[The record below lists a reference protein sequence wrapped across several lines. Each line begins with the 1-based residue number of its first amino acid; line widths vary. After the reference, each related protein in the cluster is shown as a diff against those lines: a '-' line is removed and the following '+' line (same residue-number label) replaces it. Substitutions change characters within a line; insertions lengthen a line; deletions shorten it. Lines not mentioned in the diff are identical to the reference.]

1 MSVIELLAILKEKD
15 VQLAVKGDQLVVS
28 GRRQSLTEP
37 AVLAMLRENKAAL
50 IELINAGEYSSG
62 KAGEVE
68 IPAQAIPAG
77 CARITPDMLPLV
89 RLDQA
94 AIEHIVASVPG
105 GVGNV
110 QDIYPLAPLQEG
122 ILYHHIAAE
131 QGDPYVLQAQFA
143 IASRARFD
151 EFTTALQQV
160 IDRHDILRTSV
171 VWEGLDEPVQVV
183 WRQARLVL
191 TEIEIDP
198 AAGAAGEQLRQR
210 FDPRHY
216 RLDISQAPLLRLA
229 FAHDAANQ
237 RWVAML
243 LFHHIAIDHAALEVV
258 QQEIHAHLYG
268 QAQALGEPVP
278 YRNYVAQ
285 ARLGVSS
292 QQHEVFFR
300 EMLGDIDEPTLPFGI
315 QDVRGDGH
323 GVEEATQTLPVELS
337 RRLRA
342 QARQQ
347 GVSAASLHHLAWAQ
361 VLGRLCGRND
371 VVFGTVLLGRMRGSE
386 GVRRALGMFINT
398 LPLRVAV
405 GEQDVRAGV
414 KATHARL
421 TALLGH
427 EHASLSLAQRCSGV
441 AAPTPLFS
449 TLLNYRHSSAEAVTG
464 EAVQLWEGIEVLGGE
479 ERTNYPLILS
489 LDDLGEGF
497 SLNVQALAGIGAQRV
512 CGYMQTALEQLV
524 QALERASTSALNS
537 LSILPADEREQLLV
551 GFNDTAL
558 DYPREQTIHGLFEAQ
573 VERTPDALAVV
584 HGEQRLS
591 YRELNE
597 QANRLAHALRKQ
609 GVQPDSRVGIC
620 VGRGAEMVVGLLA
633 ILKAGG
639 GYVPLDPAYPAE
651 RIAYMLQDSA
661 PAAVLAQSATQA
673 LLAGV
678 TVPVI
683 NLDQDTWQDESVQN
697 PQVPGL
703 TSAHLA
709 YLIYTSG
716 STGLP
721 KGVMIE
727 HRNTVNF
734 LTWAH
739 AAFGDEA
746 LNKTLFSTS
755 LNFDLA
761 VYECFAPLTS
771 GGSIDVVKNVLEL
784 QHGEHDI
791 GLINTVPSALK
802 ALLEVDGLPESVHT
816 VNVAG
821 EALKRSLVESLFEK
835 TGVQR
840 LCNLYGPSE
849 TTTYSSW
856 VAMDREDGF
865 APHIG
870 KPVGNTQFYL
880 LDEQQQPVPLGVPG
894 EIYIG
899 GAGVARGYLN
909 RDDLTAERFL
919 KDPFSQDASARMYRT
934 GDLGRYLPD
943 GNIEYLGRNDDQ
955 VKIRGFRIEL
965 GEIDARLAKHPAVH
979 EAVVT
984 AREDIPGDKRLVA
997 YYTLADG
1004 HTSVDIDSLRRHLQ
1018 EKLPEYMVPA
1028 IYVVLDKLPLTPNGK
1043 LDRKALPAP
1052 DSDALVRRGYEAP
1065 QGETEITLAR
1075 IWSDLLKVEQ
1085 VGRHDH
1091 FFELGGH
1098 SLLAVSLIGHMRQA
1112 GLSVD
1117 VQALFSQPTLAALA
1131 TAVGGGR
1138 EIVVPANAIPAGC
1151 EHITPEMLPLV
1162 NLDQAAIEQIVANVP
1177 GGAANVQ
1184 DIYPLAPLQEG
1195 ILYHHLSAGSGD
1207 PYVLHALFTVPDRQR
1222 LDAFALALQQVIDR
1236 HDILRTAV
1244 LWQGLEEPVQVV
1256 WRQARLHREA
1266 LELDPRAGDVASQL
1280 KERFDTCHSRLDVT
1294 RAPLMQLV
1302 FAEDEAEQRWV
1313 AMLRFHHMALD
1324 HTALEVVR
1332 HEIQAHLLG
1341 QAAQLG
1347 CPVPYRNYVA
1357 QARLGGRREEH
1368 EAFFREMLGDIDEP
1382 TLPFGLQDVQ
1392 GDGHSIE
1399 EATRVLSPALSLRLR
1414 ARARQLGVSAASLH
1428 HLAWAQVLGKVSGK
1442 QDVVFGTVLMGR
1454 MQGGEGA
1461 DRALGM
1467 FINTLPLRVA
1477 IGGQGARAGVKAT
1490 HARLTT
1496 LLGHEHASL
1505 ALAQRCSGVAAPTPL
1520 FSALLNY
1527 RHSAVASVSEEA
1539 TQAWQGIETLG
1550 GEERTNY
1557 PLTLNVDDLG
1567 EGFSLNVQVNAEVG
1581 AMRVCAYMEA
1591 ALEHLLQALE
1601 QNPEAPLSS
1610 LSILPADELEQLLVT
1625 FNDTLLVYPQAQTV
1639 HGLFEA
1645 QVQRT
1650 PDALAVVHGG
1660 RRLTYRELN
1669 EQANRLAHT
1678 LRKQGVQPDSRVG
1691 ICVDR
1696 GAEMVV
1702 GLLAILK
1709 AGGGY
1714 VPLDPAYPAER
1725 IAYMLQDSAPAAVLA
1740 QAATRDLLAGISVP
1754 VINLDQGTWQDESV
1768 QNPEVPGLTSAHLAY
1783 LIYTSGSTGLPKG
1796 VMIEHRNT
1804 VNFLTWAHAAFGGPA
1819 LEKTLF
1825 STSLNFDL
1833 AVYECF
1839 APLISGGSIEVVKN
1853 VLELQQGEHD
1863 IGLINT
1869 VPSALKALLEV
1880 DGLPESVHTVNVAG
1894 EALKRSLVES
1904 LFEKTGVQRLCNL
1917 YGPSETTTYSSWVS
1931 MDREDGFAPHIGKP
1945 VGNTQFYLLD
1955 EQQQPVPLGVPGE
1968 IYIGGAGVA
1977 RGYLNR
1983 EDLTAERF
1991 LNDPFSREASA
2002 RMYRTGDLG
2011 RYLPDGNIEYL
2022 GRNDDQVKIRGFRI
2036 ELGEIDARLAKHP
2049 TVHEAVVTA
2058 REDIPGDKRLVAYY
2072 TLAAGQTSVDIESL
2086 RSHLQEQLPEYM
2098 VPAIY
2103 VLLEAMPL
2111 TPNGKLDRKALPTPD
2126 GDALIRRGYE
2136 APQGE
2141 TETTLARIWMQL
2153 LNVEQ
2158 VGRHDHFF
2166 DLGGHSLLAV
2176 SLIERMR
2183 QAGLSADVRVLFGQP
2198 TLAALAAAVGGGRE
2212 IVVPA
2217 NAIPTPCAHLTPDML
2232 PLVTLDQ
2239 AAIDRVVAKV
2249 PGGAANVQD
2258 IYPLAPLQEGILYHH
2273 HLAVDHVDPYLQ
2285 HALFA
2290 FDSRDRLDAFAQ
2302 ALQGVIA
2309 RHDILRTAV
2318 VWEGLDT
2325 PLQVV
2330 WRQATLALNEVS
2342 PDPLAGDTAGQLR
2355 GRLDSPQTRLDIRR
2369 APMLQLDYA
2378 QDPSNQRWI
2387 GLLQYHHLVND
2398 ATSLGALVGEIEAH
2412 MQDRQAQLPVSIPYR
2427 NYVAQSRLGVSQA
2440 EHEQFF
2446 REMLGDI
2453 DEPTLPFG
2461 LQDVQGDGQDIEEAR
2476 CAVDSGLSRRLR
2488 TQARQLGVS
2497 AASLCHLAWARV
2509 LGAVSS
2515 KDEVVFGT
2523 VLLGRLQGGEGADR
2537 ALGMFINTLP
2547 LRVAL
2552 GGLGVREGVKATHSR
2567 LTALLGHEHAPL
2579 TLAQRC
2585 SGVAAPTPLF
2595 SALLNYRHLA
2605 SGSSDLPAWNGI
2617 EMLGGEERTNY
2628 PLTLSVD
2635 DLGEDFALHV
2645 GTLAGTGAQRVC
2657 GYMLSALE
2665 SLVEALEQ
2673 TPALP
2678 LAQLSILPA
2687 AEREQ
2692 LLVGFNASARDYPR
2706 AQTVHGL
2713 FEAQVRA
2720 RPEACAAIHDGVS
2733 LTYAELNTRANR
2745 LARHLRGLGVQ
2756 PGDSVAILLERSHE
2770 LLVSQLAVL
2779 KCGAVYVPLD
2789 INAPVERQGF
2799 MIEDSQ
2805 ARVLLTRR
2813 EVPLVTKVQRV
2824 DLDHLS
2830 LERLDGDDLAIPQS
2844 SESVAYIMY
2853 TSGSTGTPKG
2863 VLVPHRAISRLVINN
2878 GYADFDARDRVAFAS
2893 NPAFDASTL
2902 DVWAPLLNGG
2912 CVVVIGQVDLLSP
2925 DNFQRL
2931 LLEQSVTVL
2940 WMTAG
2945 LFHQYA
2951 AGLGDAFSRLRY
2963 LIVGGD
2969 VLDPAVIARVLAN
2982 AAPEHL
2988 LNGYGPTEATTFSAT
3003 YEITRADSGSLPIG
3017 RPVGNG
3023 RLYVLD
3029 AQAQPV
3035 PLGVIGEL
3043 YIGGLGVAKGYLNRD
3058 ELTREKFVA
3067 DPFDSDPQARLYRTG
3082 DLARWRADGNLE
3094 YLGRNDDQVKIRG
3107 FRVELGE
3114 IEARLAE
3121 HPEVKEA
3128 VVLCREETPGDK
3140 RLVAYFTPA
3149 FAGAVERIDALR
3161 GHLHGQLPEYMVP
3174 MAYVRLERLPL
3185 TANGKLDR
3193 KALPAPDERA
3203 LISRGYEA
3211 PEGATETLLAQLWS
3225 ELLKVEQVGR
3235 HDHFFE
3241 LGGHS
3246 LLAVTLI
3253 ERMRQ
3258 AGLSADVRVLFSQPT
3273 LAALAAAVG
3282 SGREIRVPANGITLD
3297 CSRITPELLPLA
3309 NLDQAAIDRI
3319 VATVPGGVAN
3329 VQDIYAL
3336 APLQAGILYH
3346 HLSAE
3351 QGDPYVLQS
3360 QFAFD
3365 SLERLEEFASALQ
3378 FVIQRHDILR
3388 TALVWESLDEP
3399 VQVVWRQ
3406 AQLVR
3411 ESLEPD
3417 PQGVD
3422 VASQLHQR
3430 FDSRDYRLDI
3440 RQAPMLRLIQAW
3452 DTQNQRWLALLLFH
3466 HLAMDHTAMDVV
3478 QHEMQAYLLGQQAQ
3492 LGAPVPYRNYVAQAR
3507 LGVSQ
3512 EEHERF
3518 FRERLG
3524 DVDEPT
3530 LPFGLQLA
3538 DVQGIDEARLP
3549 VGVALGRRLRV
3560 QARQLGVSAASLV
3573 HLAWAQV
3580 LGRVSAR
3587 DDVVFGT
3594 VLMGRM
3600 QGGEGADRALGMF
3613 INTLPLRVVLGARSA
3628 REGVKTTHDELT
3640 ALLGHEHASLAL
3652 AQRCSAVSA
3661 PLPLFSALLNYRH
3674 SSVVVTD
3681 EALTAW
3687 HGMQALGGEERTN
3700 YPLTLN
3706 VDDQSEDFLLTA
3718 QTVPLIA
3725 AERICAYM
3733 QRALHSLVDA
3743 LEQTPQAPL
3752 QDLSVLPE
3760 AERRQLLEAFNATA
3774 VDYPQ
3779 DLTLHG
3785 LFEARVATAGDA
3797 VAVVDEKG
3805 SLTYDALN
3813 RQANRIAHRLI
3824 GLGIGPDDRVAIC
3837 VDRSLEMVAGLMGIL
3852 KAGAAYVP
3860 LDPDYP
3866 IDRLTYM
3873 LENCAPAVVLSQEA
3887 LRAVL
3892 PASNVPVLLLDPEY
3906 AEREG
3911 FLAQPDS
3918 NPLRTEVRPEHLAYV
3933 IYTSGSTGQPKG
3945 VMNEHRGVVNRLLWM
3960 QDEYGLDASDSVL
3973 QKTPFSFDVS
3983 VWEFFWPLF
3992 NGARLV
3998 MARPGGHR
4006 DPGYLREVIR
4016 EQKITTLHFVP
4027 SMLDLFLAHGEAGG
4041 SGLLRVMCSGE
4052 ALPGHLVRRFKQQLP
4067 EVGLFNLYGPTE
4079 AAVDVT
4085 AWDCTG
4091 PETPDNT
4098 PIGKPVANT
4107 RIYLLDAN
4115 RQPAPLGVAG
4125 ELYIGGVQV
4134 ARGYLNR
4141 PELSAERF
4149 LDDPF
4154 NVGRMYRTGDLGRY
4168 LPDGTVEY
4176 LGRNDDQVKIRGF
4189 RIELG
4194 EIEARLAA
4202 YPGVKES
4209 VVLAREDNPGE
4220 KRLVAYVTAQQPET
4234 MLEIES
4240 LRTHLQG
4247 ALPEYMVPAA
4257 YVQLDAL
4264 PLTPNGKLNRK
4275 ALPAPD
4281 GGALISREYEAPQ
4294 GEAETVLAQ
4303 LWAELL
4309 KVERVGRHD
4318 NFFELGGH
4326 SLLAVTLIERM
4337 RQFGLSADVRVLFG
4351 QPTLSALAAAAGGST
4366 EIVVPANLIPE
4377 RCEHITPDLLPL
4389 VSLTQAQIDRVVE
4402 TVPGG
4407 AANVQDIYPL
4417 APLQEGIL
4425 FHHLSAGEGDP
4436 YVLQSQFSFD
4446 SRQRLDDFIRA
4457 LQSVIDRHDVLRTSI
4472 VWEGLETPVQVV
4484 WRQTRLMVEFF
4495 ESTPGDAG
4503 PLAQLLQR
4511 FDPAHLRLNLQQA
4524 PLLHLAVS
4532 EDTLNQRWVGVLL
4545 FHHIAIDHT
4554 TIAVVQQEMQ
4564 ASLRGQAT
4572 PLAPAMP
4579 YRNYV
4584 AQARLGVSQEA
4595 HETFFRE
4602 MLGDIDEPTLP
4613 FEQQEVRGDQQ
4624 AIAEAHLTLDLELSQ
4639 RLRGRARQSGVSAAS
4654 LVHLAW
4660 GLVLGRLCRREKV
4673 VFGTVLLGR
4682 MQGGA
4687 GADRALGMFINT
4699 LPLRLDLGE
4708 MGTRAAL
4715 KAAHGRLTALLGH
4728 EHASLALAQRCSGVP
4743 APTPLFSALLNYR
4756 HGAGEVSQ
4764 QALDAWQGI
4773 ESLGGGERTNYP
4785 LTLSVDDNDVGF
4797 SLTVQ
4802 ATAGVD
4808 AQRVCGYMQV
4818 ALASVVGALE
4828 QNVEVPLGR
4837 LSVLPATEREQLLFG
4852 LNATVLDYPQAQT
4865 IHGLFEAQVQRTPQA
4880 LAVVHGGKRLTYL
4893 ELNEQANRLAH
4904 TLRKQGVRPDSRVG
4918 ICVERGAEMVVGLL
4932 AILKAGGGYV
4942 PLDPAY
4948 PAERIAYMLQD
4959 SAPAAVLAQ
4968 TSTRNLLAGVSVPV
4982 INLDQDTWQDESA
4995 QNPQVPGL
5003 TSAHLAYL
5011 IYTSGS
5017 TGLPKGVMIEHR
5029 NTVNFLTWA
5038 HKAFD
5043 GSALNKTLFS
5053 TSLNFDLAVY
5063 ECFAP
5068 LTSGGSIDVVKNVLE
5083 LQHGEHDIGLINTVP
5098 SALKA
5103 LLEVGG
5109 VPKSVHTVNVAG
5121 EALKR
5126 SLVESLFEKTGVQ
5139 RLCNLYGPS
5148 ETTTYSS
5155 WVAMDREDGFAPH
5168 IGKPVG
5174 NTRFYLLDEQQQP
5187 VPLGVPGEIYIGGA
5201 GVARGY
5207 LNRDD
5212 LTAERFLQD
5221 PFAITPNARMYRTGD
5236 LGRYLADGNIEY
5248 LGRNDDQVKIRGFR
5262 IELGEIEA
5270 CLAKH
5275 PEVQE
5280 SVVMAREDVPGETR
5294 LVAYFTLANVG
5305 VVPDSGTLRAYL
5317 QGLLPDYMLPAAYM
5331 QLDALPLTPNGKL
5344 DRKALPVP
5352 DSSAYASRVYEAPV
5366 GEVEVRLAALWADLL
5381 KVERVGRHDH
5391 FFELGGHS
5399 LLAVSLIERMRQ
5411 ANLEADVRVLFGQPT
5426 LIQVAA
5432 SVGTIQRLEVPQTKI
5447 PMLNR
5452 KRRI

>member
-1 MSVIELLAILKEKD
+1 
-15 VQLAVKGDQLVVS
+15 
-28 GRRQSLTEP
+28 
-37 AVLAMLRENKAAL
+37 
-50 IELINAGEYSSG
+50 
-62 KAGEVE
+62 
-68 IPAQAIPAG
+68 
-77 CARITPDMLPLV
+77 
-89 RLDQA
+89 
-94 AIEHIVASVPG
+94 
-105 GVGNV
+105 
-110 QDIYPLAPLQEG
+110 
-122 ILYHHIAAE
+122 
-131 QGDPYVLQAQFA
+131 
-143 IASRARFD
+143 
-151 EFTTALQQV
+151 
-160 IDRHDILRTSV
+160 
-171 VWEGLDEPVQVV
+171 
-183 WRQARLVL
+183 
-191 TEIEIDP
+191 
-198 AAGAAGEQLRQR
+198 
-210 FDPRHY
+210 
-216 RLDISQAPLLRLA
+216 
-229 FAHDAANQ
+229 
-237 RWVAML
+237 
-243 LFHHIAIDHAALEVV
+243 
-258 QQEIHAHLYG
+258 
-268 QAQALGEPVP
+268 
-278 YRNYVAQ
+278 
-285 ARLGVSS
+285 
-292 QQHEVFFR
+292 
-300 EMLGDIDEPTLPFGI
+300 
-315 QDVRGDGH
+315 
-323 GVEEATQTLPVELS
+323 
-337 RRLRA
+337 
-342 QARQQ
+342 
-347 GVSAASLHHLAWAQ
+347 
-361 VLGRLCGRND
+361 
-371 VVFGTVLLGRMRGSE
+371 
-386 GVRRALGMFINT
+386 
-398 LPLRVAV
+398 
-405 GEQDVRAGV
+405 
-414 KATHARL
+414 
-421 TALLGH
+421 
-427 EHASLSLAQRCSGV
+427 
-441 AAPTPLFS
+441 
-449 TLLNYRHSSAEAVTG
+449 
-464 EAVQLWEGIEVLGGE
+464 
-479 ERTNYPLILS
+479 
-489 LDDLGEGF
+489 
-497 SLNVQALAGIGAQRV
+497 
-512 CGYMQTALEQLV
+512 
-524 QALERASTSALNS
+524 
-537 LSILPADEREQLLV
+537 
-551 GFNDTAL
+551 
-558 DYPREQTIHGLFEAQ
+558 
-573 VERTPDALAVV
+573 
-584 HGEQRLS
+584 
-591 YRELNE
+591 
-597 QANRLAHALRKQ
+597 
-609 GVQPDSRVGIC
+609 
-620 VGRGAEMVVGLLA
+620 
-633 ILKAGG
+633 
-639 GYVPLDPAYPAE
+639 
-651 RIAYMLQDSA
+651 
-661 PAAVLAQSATQA
+661 
-673 LLAGV
+673 
-678 TVPVI
+678 
-683 NLDQDTWQDESVQN
+683 
-697 PQVPGL
+697 
-703 TSAHLA
+703 
-709 YLIYTSG
+709 
-716 STGLP
+716 
-721 KGVMIE
+721 
-727 HRNTVNF
+727 
-734 LTWAH
+734 
-739 AAFGDEA
+739 
-746 LNKTLFSTS
+746 
-755 LNFDLA
+755 
-761 VYECFAPLTS
+761 
-771 GGSIDVVKNVLEL
+771 
-784 QHGEHDI
+784 
-791 GLINTVPSALK
+791 
-802 ALLEVDGLPESVHT
+802 
-816 VNVAG
+816 
-821 EALKRSLVESLFEK
+821 
-835 TGVQR
+835 
-840 LCNLYGPSE
+840 
-849 TTTYSSW
+849 
-856 VAMDREDGF
+856 
-865 APHIG
+865 
-870 KPVGNTQFYL
+870 
-880 LDEQQQPVPLGVPG
+880 
-894 EIYIG
+894 
-899 GAGVARGYLN
+899 
-909 RDDLTAERFL
+909 
-919 KDPFSQDASARMYRT
+919 
-934 GDLGRYLPD
+934 
-943 GNIEYLGRNDDQ
+943 
-955 VKIRGFRIEL
+955 
-965 GEIDARLAKHPAVH
+965 
-979 EAVVT
+979 
-984 AREDIPGDKRLVA
+984 
-997 YYTLADG
+997 
-1004 HTSVDIDSLRRHLQ
+1004 
-1018 EKLPEYMVPA
+1018 
-1028 IYVVLDKLPLTPNGK
+1028 
-1043 LDRKALPAP
+1043 
-1052 DSDALVRRGYEAP
+1052 
-1065 QGETEITLAR
+1065 
-1075 IWSDLLKVEQ
+1075 
-1085 VGRHDH
+1085 
-1091 FFELGGH
+1091 
-1098 SLLAVSLIGHMRQA
+1098 MRQA

-1131 TAVGGGR
+1131 AAVGGGR

-1151 EHITPEMLPLV
+1151 AHITPDMLPLV
-1162 NLDQAAIEQIVANVP
+1162 SLDQAAIEQIVANVP

-1195 ILYHHLSAGSGD
+1195 ILYHHLSAGAGD

-1222 LDAFALALQQVIDR
+1222 LDAFAEALQRVIDR

-1244 LWQGLEEPVQVV
+1244 LWQGLDEPVQVV

-1280 KERFDTCHSRLDVT
+1280 KERFDTRHSRLDVT

-1341 QAAQLG
+1341 QAAHLG
-1347 CPVPYRNYVA
+1347 SPVPYRNYVA

-1392 GDGHSIE
+1392 GDGHAIA

-1477 IGGQGARAGVKAT
+1477 VGGQGVRAGVKAT
-1490 HARLTT
+1490 HARLTA

-1527 RHSAVASVSEEA
+1527 RHSAVASISEET

-1625 FNDTLLVYPQAQTV
+1625 FNDTLLDYPQAQTV

-1839 APLISGGSIEVVKN
+1839 APLTSGGSIEVVKN

-2072 TLAAGQTSVDIESL
+2072 TLAAGQISVDIEAL

-2183 QAGLSADVRVLFGQP
+2183 QAGLSADVRVLFSQP

-2217 NAIPTPCAHLTPDML
+2217 NAIPTPCAHITPDML

-2290 FDSRDRLDAFAQ
+2290 FDSRDRFDAFAQ

-2318 VWEGLDT
+2318 VWEGLDA

-2330 WRQATLALNEVS
+2330 WRQATLALHEVS

-2446 REMLGDI
+2446 SEMLGDI

-2509 LGAVSS
+2509 LGGVSG

-2552 GGLGVREGVKATHSR
+2552 GGSGVREGVKATHSR

-2595 SALLNYRHLA
+2595 SALMNYRHLA
-2605 SGSSDLPAWNGI
+2605 SGSTDLPAWNGI

-2687 AEREQ
+2687 TEREQ
-2692 LLVGFNASARDYPR
+2692 LLVAFNASARDYPR

-2733 LTYAELNTRANR
+2733 LTYAGLNTRANR

-2770 LLVSQLAVL
+2770 LLVSQLAAL

-2813 EVPLVTKVQRV
+2813 EVPLVSNVQRV

-2878 GYADFDARDRVAFAS
+2878 GYADFNARDRVAFAS

-2912 CVVVIGQVDLLSP
+2912 CVVVIGQADLLSP
-2925 DNFQRL
+2925 ENFQRL

-3128 VVLCREETPGDK
+3128 VVLCREETPGEK

-3174 MAYVRLERLPL
+3174 MAYVRLEHLPL

-3282 SGREIRVPANGITLD
+3282 SGREIRVPANAIGAGCL
-3297 CSRITPELLPLA
+3297 RITPELLPLA

-3430 FDSRDYRLDI
+3430 FDSRHYRLDI
-3440 RQAPMLRLIQAW
+3440 RQAPMLRLVQAW
-3452 DTQNQRWLALLLFH
+3452 DAQNQRWLALLLFH

-3524 DVDEPT
+3524 TVDEPT

-3549 VGVALGRRLRV
+3549 VGVALGRRLRT

-3652 AQRCSAVSA
+3652 AQRCSGVSA

-3681 EALTAW
+3681 EALAAW

-3706 VDDQSEDFLLTA
+3706 VDDQGEDFLLTA
-3718 QTVPLIA
+3718 QTVPVIA

-3743 LEQTPQAPL
+3743 LEQAPQAPL

-3760 AERRQLLEAFNATA
+3760 TERRQLLEAFNATA

-3785 LFEARVATAGDA
+3785 LFEARVAASGDS

-3873 LENCAPAVVLSQEA
+3873 LENCAPAVVLTQEA

-3892 PASNVPVLLLDPEY
+3892 PASNVPVLLLDPEH

-3918 NPLRTEVRPEHLAYV
+3918 NPLRTEVRPE
-3933 IYTSGSTGQPKG
+3933 
-3945 VMNEHRGVVNRLLWM
+3945 
-3960 QDEYGLDASDSVL
+3960 
-3973 QKTPFSFDVS
+3973 
-3983 VWEFFWPLF
+3983 
-3992 NGARLV
+3992 
-3998 MARPGGHR
+3998 
-4006 DPGYLREVIR
+4006 
-4016 EQKITTLHFVP
+4016 
-4027 SMLDLFLAHGEAGG
+4027 
-4041 SGLLRVMCSGE
+4041 
-4052 ALPGHLVRRFKQQLP
+4052 
-4067 EVGLFNLYGPTE
+4067 NL
-4079 AAVDVT
+4079 
-4085 AWDCTG
+4085 
-4091 PETPDNT
+4091 
-4098 PIGKPVANT
+4098 
-4107 RIYLLDAN
+4107 
-4115 RQPAPLGVAG
+4115 
-4125 ELYIGGVQV
+4125 
-4134 ARGYLNR
+4134 
-4141 PELSAERF
+4141 
-4149 LDDPF
+4149 
-4154 NVGRMYRTGDLGRY
+4154 
-4168 LPDGTVEY
+4168 
-4176 LGRNDDQVKIRGF
+4176 
-4189 RIELG
+4189 
-4194 EIEARLAA
+4194 
-4202 YPGVKES
+4202 
-4209 VVLAREDNPGE
+4209 
-4220 KRLVAYVTAQQPET
+4220 
-4234 MLEIES
+4234 
-4240 LRTHLQG
+4240 
-4247 ALPEYMVPAA
+4247 
-4257 YVQLDAL
+4257 
-4264 PLTPNGKLNRK
+4264 
-4275 ALPAPD
+4275 
-4281 GGALISREYEAPQ
+4281 
-4294 GEAETVLAQ
+4294 
-4303 LWAELL
+4303 
-4309 KVERVGRHD
+4309 
-4318 NFFELGGH
+4318 
-4326 SLLAVTLIERM
+4326 
-4337 RQFGLSADVRVLFG
+4337 
-4351 QPTLSALAAAAGGST
+4351 
-4366 EIVVPANLIPE
+4366 
-4377 RCEHITPDLLPL
+4377 
-4389 VSLTQAQIDRVVE
+4389 
-4402 TVPGG
+4402 
-4407 AANVQDIYPL
+4407 
-4417 APLQEGIL
+4417 
-4425 FHHLSAGEGDP
+4425 
-4436 YVLQSQFSFD
+4436 
-4446 SRQRLDDFIRA
+4446 
-4457 LQSVIDRHDVLRTSI
+4457 
-4472 VWEGLETPVQVV
+4472 
-4484 WRQTRLMVEFF
+4484 
-4495 ESTPGDAG
+4495 
-4503 PLAQLLQR
+4503 
-4511 FDPAHLRLNLQQA
+4511 
-4524 PLLHLAVS
+4524 
-4532 EDTLNQRWVGVLL
+4532 
-4545 FHHIAIDHT
+4545 
-4554 TIAVVQQEMQ
+4554 
-4564 ASLRGQAT
+4564 
-4572 PLAPAMP
+4572 
-4579 YRNYV
+4579 
-4584 AQARLGVSQEA
+4584 
-4595 HETFFRE
+4595 
-4602 MLGDIDEPTLP
+4602 
-4613 FEQQEVRGDQQ
+4613 
-4624 AIAEAHLTLDLELSQ
+4624 
-4639 RLRGRARQSGVSAAS
+4639 
-4654 LVHLAW
+4654 
-4660 GLVLGRLCRREKV
+4660 
-4673 VFGTVLLGR
+4673 
-4682 MQGGA
+4682 
-4687 GADRALGMFINT
+4687 
-4699 LPLRLDLGE
+4699 
-4708 MGTRAAL
+4708 
-4715 KAAHGRLTALLGH
+4715 
-4728 EHASLALAQRCSGVP
+4728 
-4743 APTPLFSALLNYR
+4743 
-4756 HGAGEVSQ
+4756 
-4764 QALDAWQGI
+4764 
-4773 ESLGGGERTNYP
+4773 
-4785 LTLSVDDNDVGF
+4785 
-4797 SLTVQ
+4797 
-4802 ATAGVD
+4802 
-4808 AQRVCGYMQV
+4808 
-4818 ALASVVGALE
+4818 
-4828 QNVEVPLGR
+4828 
-4837 LSVLPATEREQLLFG
+4837 
-4852 LNATVLDYPQAQT
+4852 
-4865 IHGLFEAQVQRTPQA
+4865 
-4880 LAVVHGGKRLTYL
+4880 
-4893 ELNEQANRLAH
+4893 
-4904 TLRKQGVRPDSRVG
+4904 
-4918 ICVERGAEMVVGLL
+4918 
-4932 AILKAGGGYV
+4932 
-4942 PLDPAY
+4942 
-4948 PAERIAYMLQD
+4948 
-4959 SAPAAVLAQ
+4959 
-4968 TSTRNLLAGVSVPV
+4968 
-4982 INLDQDTWQDESA
+4982 
-4995 QNPQVPGL
+4995 
-5003 TSAHLAYL
+5003 
-5011 IYTSGS
+5011 
-5017 TGLPKGVMIEHR
+5017 
-5029 NTVNFLTWA
+5029 
-5038 HKAFD
+5038 
-5043 GSALNKTLFS
+5043 
-5053 TSLNFDLAVY
+5053 
-5063 ECFAP
+5063 
-5068 LTSGGSIDVVKNVLE
+5068 
-5083 LQHGEHDIGLINTVP
+5083 
-5098 SALKA
+5098 
-5103 LLEVGG
+5103 
-5109 VPKSVHTVNVAG
+5109 
-5121 EALKR
+5121 
-5126 SLVESLFEKTGVQ
+5126 
-5139 RLCNLYGPS
+5139 
-5148 ETTTYSS
+5148 
-5155 WVAMDREDGFAPH
+5155 
-5168 IGKPVG
+5168 
-5174 NTRFYLLDEQQQP
+5174 
-5187 VPLGVPGEIYIGGA
+5187 
-5201 GVARGY
+5201 
-5207 LNRDD
+5207 
-5212 LTAERFLQD
+5212 
-5221 PFAITPNARMYRTGD
+5221 
-5236 LGRYLADGNIEY
+5236 
-5248 LGRNDDQVKIRGFR
+5248 
-5262 IELGEIEA
+5262 
-5270 CLAKH
+5270 
-5275 PEVQE
+5275 
-5280 SVVMAREDVPGETR
+5280 
-5294 LVAYFTLANVG
+5294 
-5305 VVPDSGTLRAYL
+5305 
-5317 QGLLPDYMLPAAYM
+5317 
-5331 QLDALPLTPNGKL
+5331 
-5344 DRKALPVP
+5344 
-5352 DSSAYASRVYEAPV
+5352 
-5366 GEVEVRLAALWADLL
+5366 
-5381 KVERVGRHDH
+5381 
-5391 FFELGGHS
+5391 
-5399 LLAVSLIERMRQ
+5399 
-5411 ANLEADVRVLFGQPT
+5411 
-5426 LIQVAA
+5426 
-5432 SVGTIQRLEVPQTKI
+5432 
-5447 PMLNR
+5447 
-5452 KRRI
+5452 